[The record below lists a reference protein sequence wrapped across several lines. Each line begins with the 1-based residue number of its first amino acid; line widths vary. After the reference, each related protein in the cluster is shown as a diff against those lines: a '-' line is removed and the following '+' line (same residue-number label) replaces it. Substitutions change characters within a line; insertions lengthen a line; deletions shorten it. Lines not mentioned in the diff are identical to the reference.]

1 MQTKCGDVLIID
13 DTDDEP
19 DEQFS
24 VRLTAV
30 VPVGNFG
37 VNETC
42 ITIID
47 DDREFVCQL
56 CIQIQICSVSNISFL
71 NCGFRICASL
81 SRKRRP

>member
-1 MQTKCGDVLIID
+1 MSFEPSSESMQTKCDDVLIID
-13 DTDDEP
+13 DTDIEP

-24 VRLTAV
+24 VQLTVV

-47 DDREFVCQL
+47 DDREFACVSAVHSNSNLFCQ
-56 CIQIQICSVSNISFL
+56 
-71 NCGFRICASL
+71 
-81 SRKRRP
+81 